1 MVNTSTTPLRL
12 MTVLGVCFSFIT
24 FIVGIIYLVM
34 KLVWWD
40 RYSAGTAPILIS
52 ILFIGSVQMLFM
64 GLLGEYLSVVLRK
77 VTRQPDLIIKEKLN
91 FDKQ

>member
-1 MVNTSTTPLRL
+1 